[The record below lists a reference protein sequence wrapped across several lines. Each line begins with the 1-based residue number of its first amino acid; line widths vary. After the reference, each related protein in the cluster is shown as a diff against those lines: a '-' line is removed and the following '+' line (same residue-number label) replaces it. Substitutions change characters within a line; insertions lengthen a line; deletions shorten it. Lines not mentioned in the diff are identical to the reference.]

1 MNELQRQKMLLS
13 EEIKSIKIVNESSE
27 SEAIVSLQ
35 ESMKT
40 SNAQFEARIKD
51 LNDAKSAEISALT
64 SKTTELEKEKTLLNS
79 DRDTCRTKIES
90 LKNEKRDYEKTL
102 EREIR
107 EKNELKA
114 QVTNILQEIGR
125 LEEQLKEVRTSHSS
139 IQAEKQKLEDKI

>member
-51 LNDAKSAEISALT
+51 LK
-64 SKTTELEKEKTLLNS
+64 
-79 DRDTCRTKIES
+79 
-90 LKNEKRDYEKTL
+90 
-102 EREIR
+102 
-107 EKNELKA
+107 
-114 QVTNILQEIGR
+114 
-125 LEEQLKEVRTSHSS
+125 
-139 IQAEKQKLEDKI
+139 